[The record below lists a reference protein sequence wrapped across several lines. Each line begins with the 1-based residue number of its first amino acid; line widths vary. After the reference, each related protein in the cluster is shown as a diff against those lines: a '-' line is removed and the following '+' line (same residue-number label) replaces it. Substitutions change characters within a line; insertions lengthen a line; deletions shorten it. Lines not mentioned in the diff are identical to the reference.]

1 QNVNNAWNQMK
12 FDVAWNFV
20 FGVQIVKKVQL
31 AASYGIGLTKSASGE
46 DALYGSGLNS
56 KNRFWT
62 VTAAYMF

>member
-1 QNVNNAWNQMK
+1 
-12 FDVAWNFV
+12 VAWNFG
-20 FGVQIVKKVQL
+20 FGVQLVKKVQL

-46 DALYGSGLNS
+46 DSLYVSGLSS